1 MPVIHLFLLF
11 DSDEV
16 RFRSMNMNPDF
27 IEIQF
32 KMNQFSADSTLK
44 KI

>member
-1 MPVIHLFLLF
+1 MLVIHFYLLF

-32 KMNQFSADSTLK
+32 KVNQFSADSTVK